1 MSKKEVQFT
10 GDHASYTS
18 LLKRLETLQA
28 EVERLKRRSA
38 PLRTLE
44 DLTHALGLMQAGE
57 FRSGNGLEPGEGFTG
72 GRFGYPGFIYAG
84 LEFFLVGVQNDAA
97 QVGLSL
103 ADGTLYFGGGAGRLD
118 AGGLLIKSADSLGDA
133 NKIRFLTED
142 GSVVLAEIY
151 TEEVGL
157 DPSFHIDTSYRV
169 AIPAGLRDLDV
180 LGDLALSGGLVKSGP
195 GFIGLGSPATL
206 TIAGG
211 VVTATRSCHLIDTE
225 GGAATDNLDTINTG
239 VEGDILVLG
248 SVASARVPK
257 AKDGTGNLRLAG
269 DFSFTGVVDKL
280 TLIKHSSGNWHELG
294 RSTN

>member
-10 GDHASYTS
+10 GDHASLTS

-84 LEFFLVGVQNDAA
+84 LEFFLVGVENDAA

-118 AGGLLIKSADSLGDA
+118 AAGLLIKSASSLGSA
-133 NKIRFLTED
+133 NKIRFLTSD
-142 GSVVLAEIY
+142 GSTVLAEIY
-151 TEEVGL
+151 TEEAGL
-157 DPSFHIDTSYRV
+157 DPSFHLDTGYRV
-169 AIPAGLRDLDV
+169 VLPAGVRDLDM
-180 LGDLALSGGLVKSGP
+180 LGDLSLSGGLLKSGP
-195 GFIGLGSPATL
+195 GFIGLGAPSTL
-206 TIAGG
+206 TISAG
-211 VVTATRSCHLIDTE
+211 VVTATRTCHLLATQ
-225 GGAATDNLDTINTG
+225 GGAAVDDLHTING
-239 VEGDILVLG
+239 GAEGDLLILG
-248 SVASARVPK
+248 SADASNDPTAR
-257 AKDGTGNLRLAG
+257 DGTGNLRLAG
-269 DFSFTGVVDKL
+269 NFTFTKPLGKL
-280 TLIKHSSGNWHELG
+280 TLVKHSSGNWHELS
-294 RSTN
+294 RSAN